1 MFIKTK
7 IFSLALLFVIST
19 TGLPI
24 TINLC
29 KMAASENSS
38 ECTMHQM
45 PVKSNCCA
53 EETSEHG
60 ETISFDKFN
69 CCQIEFVY
77 KKVED
82 QYLVHKTSVDYFSS
96 QEIILHSAEFFPSIA
111 EYSLNES
118 FYTDSSPPF
127 LINPELNIS
136 NSVLLI

>member
-1 MFIKTK
+1 MFRKTK

-29 KMAASENSS
+29 KMATSESS
-38 ECTMHQM
+38 DECTMHQM

-53 EETSEHG
+53 EETSEHS
-60 ETISFDKFN
+60 ESISYDKFN

-82 QYLVHKTSVDYFSS
+82 QYLVLKTSIDYFSS
-96 QEIILHSAEFFPSIA
+96 QQIISHSADFIPSIA
-111 EYSLNES
+111 EYFQNES

-127 LINPELNIS
+127 LINTDLHIT
-136 NSVLLI
+136 NSVFLI